1 MAKVSTQPVY
11 LVYLYNTL
19 TRNKE
24 RFEPLNAPRVGIYS
38 CGPTVYKDIHIGN
51 FRTFVMTDWLRRMLE
66 YNGYDVFLVRN
77 ITDVGH
83 LQNDTEESGE
93 DKIEHEARRTGRSA
107 YEIAAHYTS
116 QYEHD
121 AAELNILPPH
131 LVPKATEHIP
141 EMQAMTTRLIEQG
154 LAYVTNGNVYYDV
167 SRFPHY
173 GVLSGNTIENLRA
186 GGHGRAQMEVAEDKD
201 APEDFALWK
210 RGEEARQMNWPSP
223 WGLGFPGWHIECS
236 AMATK
241 YLGEQFDI
249 HTGGLDLVFPH
260 HEDEIAQSEGAS
272 GKSPVRYWVHG
283 EFLVIGNRKMKA
295 NGDPADNEDDSIK
308 MSRSKGNVLLVSTL
322 KEEGIDPMAYR
333 YLLLTAHYRSK
344 LNFTD
349 ESITAAQNGLNNL
362 RDDLAELPV
371 TPPSE
376 TPAAWSEEAERLR
389 NAFHESINN
398 DLDLPTALS
407 ITREAARTGKIDP
420 AERRRLVL
428 DFDRVLGLRLDQVE
442 AKKPRA
448 LSEEA
453 LALVH
458 QRDEARAARNWK
470 LSDQLREQL
479 KAMGF
484 EVRDTSKG
492 TELV

>member
-1 MAKVSTQPVY
+1 MSTMTTKP
-11 LVYLYNTL
+11 VYLYNTL
-19 TRNKE
+19 TRNKDL
-24 RFEPLNAPRVGIYS
+24 FQPLNPPRVNIYS

-51 FRTFVMTDWLRRMLE
+51 FRTFIMTDWLRRVLE

-83 LQNDTEESGE
+83 LHEDDDERGGE
-93 DKIEHEARRTGRSA
+93 DKLEHEARATGRSA
-107 YEIAAHYTS
+107 YDIAAYYTR
-116 QYEHD
+116 QYEQD
-121 AAELNILPPH
+121 ARELNILEPH
-131 LVPKATEHIP
+131 LAPKATEHIP
-141 EMQAMTTRLIEQG
+141 EMLTLTEKLIKRG
-154 LAYVTNGNVYYDV
+154 LAYVSDGNVYYDV
-167 SRFPHY
+167 SSFSDY
-173 GVLSGNTIENLRA
+173 GKLSGNTVEQLRT
-186 GGHGRAQMEVAEDKD
+186 GGHGRVQMEIAEDKD

-210 RGEEARQMNWPSP
+210 QGDETRQMNWSSP
-223 WGLGFPGWHIECS
+223 WGTGFPGWHIECS
-236 AMATK
+236 AMAMK

-249 HTGGLDLVFPH
+249 HTGGIDLVFPH
-260 HEDEIAQSEGAS
+260 HEDEIAQSQGVTNKA
-272 GKSPVRYWVHG
+272 PVRYWLHG

-295 NGDPADNEDDSIK
+295 NGEEEQDETIK

-322 KEEGIDPMAYR
+322 KEAGIDPMAYR

-362 RDDLAELPV
+362 RADLAELPV
-371 TPPSE
+371 STPGESAQDWSSE
-376 TPAAWSEEAERLR
+376 ARTFHE
-389 NAFHESINN
+389 AFHQAIND

-407 ITREAARTGKIDP
+407 ITREVARNTTIVA

-442 AKKPRA
+442 EKKPREVSEAA
-448 LSEEA
+448 LT
-453 LALVH
+453 LVR
-458 QRDEARAARNWK
+458 QRNEARAARNWK
-470 LSDQLREQL
+470 LSDQLRDQL

-484 EVRDTSKG
+484 EVRDTAKG

>member
-1 MAKVSTQPVY
+1 MAKVSSQP
-11 LVYLYNTL
+11 VYLYNTL

-24 RFEPLNAPRVGIYS
+24 RFEPLNPPKVGIYA

-107 YEIAAHYTS
+107 YEIAAYYTA
-116 QYEHD
+116 QYERD
-121 AAELNILPPH
+121 SAELNILPPH
-131 LVPKATEHIP
+131 LAPKATEHIP
-141 EMQAMTTRLIEQG
+141 EMQAMTARLIERG
-154 LAYVTNGNVYYDV
+154 LAYVRDGNVYYDV
-167 SRFPHY
+167 SRFPNY
-173 GVLSGNTIENLRA
+173 GVLSGNTVENLRS
-186 GGHGRAQMEVAEDKD
+186 GGHGRVQMEIAEDKE

-210 RGEEARQMNWPSP
+210 HGEETRQMNWPSP

-272 GKSPVRYWVHG
+272 GKSPVRYWMHG

-295 NGDPADNEDDSIK
+295 NGADVDDDDNSIK

-362 RDDLAELPV
+362 RNDLAELP
-371 TPPSE
+371 TAKPSD
-376 TPAAWSEEAERLR
+376 TPAVWSQEAEHLR
-389 NAFHESINN
+389 QAFHEAIND
-398 DLDLPTALS
+398 DLDMPTALG
-407 ITREAARTGKIDP
+407 ITREAARNSKIDP
-420 AERRRLVL
+420 TERRRLVL

-442 AKKPRA
+442 AKKPRTISDEA
-448 LSEEA
+448 LS
-453 LALVH
+453 LVR

-484 EVRDTSKG
+484 EVRDTPKG